1 MKSLKGSSRSRP
13 DGVSEE
19 ARQRIDLALAVNTAN
34 QIDQAIIPQIVG
46 IALIVALF
54 EPRLESAAIWWWA
67 LASLINVARSGL
79 FNQHHKRSLREGI
92 AQSWAGL
99 LNTIFSLCFGVLW
112 GSLVL
117 IADRYGTVEEYALAV
132 VIALGVM
139 SLSGVVSAGSRS
151 MYLTGVVGNVLTIGI
166 AWAISG
172 RLTWAFAVLL
182 LVYFAAAAYLHDTVH
197 RTLRTNTESMYR
209 NEVLA
214 TQLESMLAFQDPMT
228 KLRNRDGLLAWFD
241 EANSSGHGRR
251 VVVAV
256 GNVER
261 LSSINELF
269 GAGHGDHVL
278 TTIGR
283 RLAPLA
289 TSTVAACRLAGDEFA
304 VVEVVNDGSSTSPE
318 SVEQRLLDSVR
329 DSIEIDGELLDVS
342 MSTAVEVGALA
353 DFDRL
358 LVSASAVVRSERARR
373 APSLSAAHGLLADRR
388 TLIDDLRIA
397 LSDGSMTAWFQPIVD
412 CGSGDIIAW
421 EALARWSH
429 PVRGMIPPG
438 EFLGLVEL
446 GNLDD
451 SFTNLI
457 IEDSVR
463 FISELL
469 TTKRGRAASVHVNLT
484 AAQAGRSDI
493 VDTIMDTL
501 VRYDVSPKCLVV
513 EITEQEV
520 PHLDDRLVEN
530 LRRLEEAAIGISID
544 DFGTG
549 YSSLSH
555 LFDIRPTELKIDKKF
570 VDGLPHD
577 ATSAGLVCG
586 VLGLAKGMGLV
597 TVAEGVE
604 SREQADFLR
613 AKGCDSFQGFLTSPA
628 IPSVDALHFLD
639 DNAAVMSAV
648 E

>member
-1 MKSLKGSSRSRP
+1 MKSLKGLSRSRP
-13 DGVSEE
+13 DVVSEE

-34 QIDQAIIPQIVG
+34 QIDRTTAPQIVG

-54 EPRLESAAIWWWA
+54 EPRLESDAIWWWA
-67 LASLINVARSGL
+67 LASLVNVARGAL
-79 FNQHHKRSLREGI
+79 FNQFHKRSLRRGV
-92 AQSWAGL
+92 AHSWGGF
-99 LNTIFSLCFGVLW
+99 LNTVFSLGFGALW
-112 GSLVL
+112 GSLVI
-117 IADRYGTVEEYALAV
+117 IADRYGTVEDYALAV

-151 MYLTGVVGNVLTIGI
+151 MYLTGVVGNVLTIGV
-166 AWAISG
+166 AWSMSG
-172 RLTWAFAVLL
+172 RLTWAFAFLL
-182 LVYFAAAAYLHDTVH
+182 LVYFVAAAYLHDTVH

-228 KLRNRDGLLAWFD
+228 QLRNRDGLLAWFE
-241 EANSSGHGRR
+241 EANSSEHGRR

-269 GAGHGDHVL
+269 GATHGDHVL
-278 TTIGR
+278 MAIGR
-283 RLAPLA
+283 RLLA
-289 TSTVAACRLAGDEFA
+289 LASPTVVACRLAGDEFA
-304 VVEVVNDGSSTSPE
+304 VVEVVNDGSSVSPDL
-318 SVEQRLLDSVR
+318 VEQRLLDAVR
-329 DSIEIDGELLDVS
+329 DSIEVDGEWLDVS

-353 DFDRL
+353 DFERL
-358 LVSASAVVRSERARR
+358 LVAASAVVRSERARR
-373 APSLSAAHGLLADRR
+373 APSLSASHGPLAERR
-388 TLIDDLRIA
+388 ILIDDLRVA

-412 CGSGDIIAW
+412 CERGDIIAW
-421 EALARWSH
+421 EALARWTH
-429 PVRGMIPPG
+429 PVRGLISPG

-446 GNLDD
+446 GQLDD
-451 SFTNLI
+451 PFTNLI

-469 TTKRGRAASVHVNLT
+469 VTKRGRSASVHVNLT

-493 VDTIMDTL
+493 VDTILATL
-501 VRYDVSPKCLVV
+501 ARYDVPSKCLVV

-520 PHLDDRLVEN
+520 PHLDDRLVGN
-530 LRRLEEAAIGISID
+530 LARLEAAEVGISID

-555 LFDIRPTELKIDKKF
+555 LFDIRPTELKIDKTF

-577 ATSAGLVCG
+577 PTSVGLVCG
-586 VLGLAKGMGLV
+586 VLGLAKGMGLA

-604 SREQADFLR
+604 SREQADFLQ
-613 AKGCDSFQGFLTSPA
+613 AQGCDSFQGYLASPA
-628 IPSVDALHFLD
+628 LPSADALELFD
-639 DNAAVMSAV
+639 RNAAVMSAA